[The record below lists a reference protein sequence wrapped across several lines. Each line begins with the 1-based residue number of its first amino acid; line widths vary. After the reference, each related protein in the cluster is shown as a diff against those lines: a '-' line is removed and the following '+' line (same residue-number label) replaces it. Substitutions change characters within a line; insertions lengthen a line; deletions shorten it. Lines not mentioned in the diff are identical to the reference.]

1 MTVGRCVLDPD
12 GREVHSAV
20 KGHARLGVM
29 GGKFIRSAKIASI
42 TPDRR
47 CITTHFG
54 SRKHKIGTRG
64 QAEPRDFSYLISD
77 KPCMTQGPETSY
89 DAGKFALFERSR

>member
-29 GGKFIRSAKIASI
+29 GGKFIRSAKIAS
-42 TPDRR
+42 
-47 CITTHFG
+47 
-54 SRKHKIGTRG
+54 RKQKIGTRG